1 MGDFIKKYEFVLVFF
16 MGLTYYLYDFYF
28 STDEFDPTNIGL
40 VLIGIGMIGFA
51 KKQLFNHRKE
61 VKSRFMGKLKVYL
74 KKVMDNLFFVL
85 FYLMYFDM
93 TDYGKRPFKEGFIEM
108 TTDPFF
114 YYIIIGLVGVGV
126 IVYYV
131 DKMMKKIKR

>member
-1 MGDFIKKYEFVLVFF
+1 
-16 MGLTYYLYDFYF
+16 
-28 STDEFDPTNIGL
+28 
-40 VLIGIGMIGFA
+40 
-51 KKQLFNHRKE
+51 
-61 VKSRFMGKLKVYL
+61 MGKLKVYL

-85 FYLMYFDM
+85 FFTWMYFDM

-131 DKMMKKIKR
+131 DKMMKKNKEGEE